1 MDVPTTVVLQL
12 SDTHLG
18 AVPGQPVFGQDAD
31 ERLAT
36 VLDAWRATGEHA
48 DLVLLTGDLSDDGS
62 AAGCERLAAA
72 VATLGAPVLAIPGN
86 HDTPEVVSAIWKGP
100 RAVSVD
106 GWMIAGLDSTVPG
119 EVYGVVD
126 VPAAMAWLDS
136 LDPAP
141 TIVAL
146 HHPPVSR
153 STADEF
159 RLEGAAEL
167 LGALAERPHVR
178 GVVAGHLHDA
188 ADLAAPNGLPVLGCP
203 STIVAIAHDG
213 DEMDIGAPDA
223 ATGARV
229 LSLDPD
235 GTFTSRI
242 LEA

>member
-1 MDVPTTVVLQL
+1 VWVPTSVVLQL

-18 AVPGQPVFGQDAD
+18 ATAGQPVFGHDPD
-31 ERLAT
+31 ERLAA
-36 VLDAWRATGEHA
+36 VLDAWRATGERA

-62 AAGCERLAAA
+62 TGGCERLAAA
-72 VATLGAPVLAIPGN
+72 VAKLGAPVLAVPGN
-86 HDTPEVVSAIWKGP
+86 HDTPAVVAATWTGP
-100 RAVSVD
+100 RAVTLD
-106 GWMIAGLDSTVPG
+106 GWMIAGLDSTVPS
-119 EVYGVVD
+119 EVYGEID
-126 VPAAMAWLDS
+126 VPAAMAWLDT
-136 LDPAP
+136 LDHRP
-141 TIVAL
+141 TLVAL

-167 LGALAERPHVR
+167 LDALADRPHVR

-188 ADLAAPNGLPVLGCP
+188 VDLAAPSGLPVLGCP

-213 DEMDIGAPDA
+213 DEMDIDPDDA
-223 ATGARV
+223 VTGARV
-229 LSLDPD
+229 LSLAPD